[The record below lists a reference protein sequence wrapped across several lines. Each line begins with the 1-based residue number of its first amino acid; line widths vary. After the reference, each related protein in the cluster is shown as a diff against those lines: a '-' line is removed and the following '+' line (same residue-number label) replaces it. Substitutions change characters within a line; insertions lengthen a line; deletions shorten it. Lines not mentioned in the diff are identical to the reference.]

1 MKYYFHEEAE
11 RELNSAVDYYN
22 EVEPGLG
29 AAFLAEVSTAIENII
44 ARPLAWHPLSQN
56 TRRCL
61 TNKFPF
67 GVIYQPL
74 QDAVY
79 IIAVMHLSR
88 EPGYWQ
94 SRS

>member
-11 RELNSAVDYYN
+11 RELNSAIDYYN
-22 EVEPGLG
+22 EVQPGLG
-29 AAFLAEVSTAIENII
+29 AAFLGEVTAAIENIL
-44 ARPLAWHPLSQN
+44 AQPMAWHPLSAN

-67 GVIYQPL
+67 GIVYQPL
-74 QDAVY
+74 PEAVY

-94 SRS
+94 KRR